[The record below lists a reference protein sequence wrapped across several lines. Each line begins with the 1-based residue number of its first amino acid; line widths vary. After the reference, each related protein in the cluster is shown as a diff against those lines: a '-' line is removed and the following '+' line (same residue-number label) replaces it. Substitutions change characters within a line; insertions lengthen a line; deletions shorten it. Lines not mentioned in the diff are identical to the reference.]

1 MADLKLASLLKA
13 FSDQLTRLEADPSSV
28 YLETQCEADGDYSC
42 LQYSVG
48 GVQVLRLAVRKEVCS
63 RGEDV
68 SFCLSDSPGLSSG
81 SDTQSSVGIET
92 ESAKKNRRI
101 YSHSQ
106 ASPFLHKPDFQ
117 RRNPHAKSWKRA
129 LSVEIPEE
137 PLPVQT
143 MTPAWE
149 EIARYPRPSTE
160 LWEQGTKQTY
170 EDVYYYGDL
179 EG

>member
-13 FSDQLTRLEADPSSV
+13 FSDQLARLEADPSSV
-28 YLETQCEADGDYSC
+28 YLDTQCEADGDYSC
-42 LQYSVG
+42 LQYSVA
-48 GVQVLRLAVRKEVCS
+48 GVQVLRLAVRKEVAG

-81 SDTQSSVGIET
+81 SDTQSSIGIEA
-92 ESAKKNRRI
+92 ENANKNRQI
-101 YSHSQ
+101 YSRSH

-117 RRNPHAKSWKRA
+117 RRSMNKRTWKRA
-129 LSVEIPEE
+129 LTVEIPED
-137 PLPVQT
+137 PALQQT

-149 EIARYPRPSTE
+149 DIARYPRPSTG
-160 LWEQGTKQTY
+160 LWEQGTKQAH